1 MNEELNFIIESADES
16 MQKAIIHL
24 EKELMKIR
32 AGKANPNMVSSV
44 MVEYYGSKTP
54 LNQVG
59 NVNTPDAR
67 TISIQPFE
75 KSLIPEIEKG
85 IQQANLGFN
94 PMNNGESVIISVPP
108 LTEERRKELAK
119 QAKAEAED
127 AKVGVR
133 NDRKSAN
140 NEIKKNEDASEDEK
154 KNAEVD
160 IQKLTD
166 KYIDRIESILAHKE
180 KEIMTV

>member
-1 MNEELNFIIESADES
+1 MDEINFIIDSTEES
-16 MQKAIIHL
+16 MQKAITHL
-24 EKELMKIR
+24 EKELVKIR

-44 MVEYYGSKTP
+44 MVEYYGAKTP

-59 NVNTPDAR
+59 NINTPDAR

-85 IQQANLGFN
+85 IQMANLGFN

-119 QAKAEAED
+119 QAKAVAEE

-133 NDRKSAN
+133 NDRKSAM
-140 NEIKKNEDASEDEK
+140 NEIKKLEDASEDEK

-160 IQKLTD
+160 IQTLTD
-166 KYIDRIESILAHKE
+166 KYIAKIDSILTHKE